1 VLLLSIALCYRNAK
15 AYDRARQAYERA
27 AEAHYKNAAS
37 FQAGRS
43 MEQAAHVATV
53 EMKQVEQA
61 AMLLETASNYYHE
74 SGHGDT
80 AGQVLTKAAK
90 LVDPVNPL
98 RAVDYH
104 LACAELHLVEDK
116 QREATKATRNAVNM
130 AARARDLDKLKEV
143 LEKLRALY
151 EELNMHK
158 QLWNVAAIEL
168 VLHLHRDDTVA
179 ANDTVVDAAKIPG
192 FLESDEC
199 PAMQRLCDAF
209 QERDGDAV
217 VEACGDV
224 VFRSMETDVAK
235 LALDLKKKFEYSSPT
250 HTASTSSST
259 KTSSSSSSSST
270 GPKSPPPSASTVAAG
285 SSAGS
290 GRFADMKSEL
300 FGGGSTS
307 GEERKNTK
315 QKQPVIEETVES
327 EGDKIERA
335 SEEEREEEGEEK
347 GDDENAYGGAL
358 T

>member
-1 VLLLSIALCYRNAK
+1 MYILL
-15 AYDRARQAYERA
+15 Q
-27 AEAHYKNAAS
+27 
-37 FQAGRS
+37 
-43 MEQAAHVATV
+43 
-53 EMKQVEQA
+53 EMKQMEQA
-61 AMLLETASNYYHE
+61 AMLLETASHYYHE

-192 FLESDEC
+192 FLESDER
-199 PAMQRLCDAF
+199 PAMERLCDAF

-217 VEACGDV
+217 VEACGGV

-250 HTASTSSST
+250 HTASTS
-259 KTSSSSSSSST
+259 KPSSSSSST
-270 GPKSPPPSASTVAAG
+270 GPSSTKSPPPSASTVTAV

-300 FGGGSTS
+300 FGGGTTS
-307 GEERKNTK
+307 GEDRENTK

-327 EGDKIERA
+327 QGDKIERA
-335 SEEEREEEGEEK
+335 SEEEREEGERVARAEMT
-347 GDDENAYGGAL
+347 ETAYGGAL
-358 T
+358 PDNTRILHCFALTRADVNSITSLCLSE

>member
-1 VLLLSIALCYRNAK
+1 MYILL
-15 AYDRARQAYERA
+15 Q
-27 AEAHYKNAAS
+27 
-37 FQAGRS
+37 
-43 MEQAAHVATV
+43 
-53 EMKQVEQA
+53 EMKQMEQA
-61 AMLLETASNYYHE
+61 AMLLETASHYYHE

-143 LEKLRALY
+143 LEKLRTLY

-192 FLESDEC
+192 FLESDER
-199 PAMQRLCDAF
+199 PAMERLCDAF

-217 VEACGDV
+217 VEACGGV

-250 HTASTSSST
+250 HTSSTSSST
-259 KTSSSSSSSST
+259 KPSSSSSST
-270 GPKSPPPSASTVAAG
+270 GPSSSTKSPPPSASTVTAV

-300 FGGGSTS
+300 FGGGTTS
-307 GEERKNTK
+307 GEEK

-327 EGDKIERA
+327 QGDKIERA
-335 SEEEREEEGEEK
+335 SDEEEREEGEGEEGEEE
-347 GDDENAYGGAL
+347 GDEENAYGGAL